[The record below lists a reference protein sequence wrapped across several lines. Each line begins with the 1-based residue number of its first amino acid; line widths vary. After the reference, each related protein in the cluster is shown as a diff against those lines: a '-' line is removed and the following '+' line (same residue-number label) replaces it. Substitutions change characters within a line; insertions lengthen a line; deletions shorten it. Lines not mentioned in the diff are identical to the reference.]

1 MGKGRINITKKG
13 DFHFS
18 FKGPFFLTMRMDT
31 KKGKEARLGCGM
43 KDFSSL
49 LQLRWF
55 IFLFMIYPLP
65 ETGSTGNW
73 TSSHIDH
80 DIKDDRPTT
89 FQWNKLSAQIENV

>member
-18 FKGPFFLTMRMDT
+18 FKARFLTMKIDKNT
-31 KKGKEARLGCGM
+31 KEAHFGRRI

-55 IFLFMIYPLP
+55 
-65 ETGSTGNW
+65 
-73 TSSHIDH
+73 
-80 DIKDDRPTT
+80 
-89 FQWNKLSAQIENV
+89 

>member
-18 FKGPFFLTMRMDT
+18 FKGPPFFNNENGH

-55 IFLFMIYPLP
+55 IFLFMNYPLP
-65 ETGSTGNW
+65 AMGSTGNW

-80 DIKDDRPTT
+80 VIKDDRPTT
-89 FQWNKLSAQIENV
+89 F